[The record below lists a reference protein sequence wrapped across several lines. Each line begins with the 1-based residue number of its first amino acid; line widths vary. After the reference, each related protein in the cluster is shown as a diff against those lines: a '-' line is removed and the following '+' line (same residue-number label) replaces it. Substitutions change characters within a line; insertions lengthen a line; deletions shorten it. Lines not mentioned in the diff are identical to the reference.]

1 MKETEVGK
9 RKRGARRQGKE
20 SSGGKE
26 EEGEN
31 EMRGGKGGKL
41 KRKDQ
46 GGIGEGGNESKQTGK
61 GMNSSRGRF
70 RFFGCST

>member
-20 SSGGKE
+20 SSGGEE

-31 EMRGGKGGKL
+31 EMRGGKGGKRRIE
-41 KRKDQ
+41 KERSGWD
-46 GGIGEGGNESKQTGK
+46 G
-61 GMNSSRGRF
+61 RGRK
-70 RFFGCST
+70 RIEADGKRDE